1 MKIPIEPELVSICRE
16 ITNKGLGVSQWSEI
30 ESDDMFQ
37 LGNFVGG
44 FDADEG
50 EFCFSYF
57 ASNKVEY
64 WFQLNLHV
72 VKQISQ
78 GINPTLIGRSAE

>member
-1 MKIPIEPELVSICRE
+1 MEIPIEPEFRSICQE
-16 ITNKGLGVSQWSEI
+16 INNKKFGLSQWSDI

-44 FDADEG
+44 FDADEE

-57 ASNKVEY
+57 ASNKKEY
-64 WFQLNLHV
+64 WFQFSLDAAN
-72 VKQISQ
+72 QISQ
-78 GINPTLIGRSAE
+78 GVKLVLVGRLAE